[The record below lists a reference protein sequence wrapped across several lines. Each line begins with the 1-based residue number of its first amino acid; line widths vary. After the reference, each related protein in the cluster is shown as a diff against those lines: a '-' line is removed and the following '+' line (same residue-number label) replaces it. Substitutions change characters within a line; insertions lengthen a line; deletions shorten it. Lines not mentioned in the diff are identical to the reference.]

1 MAGNMVYSIQLQLRV
16 DDSQLDATIAKL
28 GTLKKAA
35 KDIHVKTAGGGY
47 RRPKLSEEDIIARSA
62 RKWKQRNLEE
72 RLNIGDRWHLR
83 QFGQWRFSQA
93 GWQNGLNVF
102 QKRVKTF
109 QDSFFNNVSSFSG
122 LRYNAVNLGKVFTS
136 LTGVVGKAI
145 PALGAFGQ
153 VAIGAAKI
161 WMGVHAWRLA
171 SSGLPLLVGTKLLNS
186 NNMAEA
192 ASNLMQ
198 MRMAEKGLG
207 GNYQATLNRATQLAA
222 EYGFSRVGM
231 LNAMNM
237 FTGLNVDG
245 KKLTPEEASHLAEV
259 VGKIAHVGGLS
270 FERVNVNLQQLLGQA
285 VPSIRDIREL
295 VGQAPFIGKLAMNMM
310 EERGVQGDYRD
321 WLKNKSNLR
330 SVLDEFNELVES
342 HPVMKARGQIA
353 LAKENF
359 WMRIADGLSPYWDKI
374 AQANEKLYSWLSD
387 KIVSW
392 VSNID
397 VEKFGKKL
405 ESFVTELSVLTSS
418 IGPLVAKLVEWINDL
433 TGLSKEKFPEVT
445 LGPDGQVIYTGKKI
459 KGAEGQKQEADINLA
474 AKKQIAANHM
484 PNMLSELMPKLDS
497 MGVKISPD
505 SLSAKLRDT
514 ALINRIALT
523 NENFNK
529 QHLDKEYSAYSLDSL
544 YINNKW
550 RAEHT
555 EVPKR
560 ARSRE
565 GKPGIGAGYDLYEA
579 DVYTPNREQMLANVM
594 SYFAETHNREQF
606 EKLFGGAADADAQ
619 QLSDLS
625 KGSKSVFINFNK
637 EIVDMD
643 INIASVENIEEL
655 GRKLEPKIEEVV
667 VRGLTI
673 ALNNATSV
681 T

>member
-1 MAGNMVYSIQLQLRV
+1 MVYSIQLQLRV

-35 KDIHVKTAGGGY
+35 KEINEKATAGY
-47 RRPKLSEEDIIARSA
+47 SKKKKLTDEEIIARSA

-72 RLNIGDRWHLR
+72 RLNIGARWRLR

-93 GWQNGLNVF
+93 GWQNGLGVF

-122 LRYNAVNLGKVFTS
+122 LRYNMVNLGKVFTS
-136 LTGVVGKAI
+136 LTGVVGKSI
-145 PALGAFGQ
+145 PAIGKFAH
-153 VAIGAAKI
+153 VAIWGAKI
-161 WMGVHAWRLA
+161 LIGMHAWRLV
-171 SSGLPLLVGTKLLNS
+171 SSGIPFLVGTKLLNS

-270 FERVNVNLQQLLGQA
+270 FDRVNANLQQLFGQA

-295 VGQAPFIGKLAMNMM
+295 VGHAPFIGKLAMNMM

-387 KIVSW
+387 KIVNW
-392 VSNID
+392 ISNID
-397 VEKFGKKL
+397 VNKVG
-405 ESFVTELSVLTSS
+405 
-418 IGPLVAKLVEWINDL
+418 AKLDQFILELDTFASAIQTIAN
-433 TGLSKEKFPEVT
+433 TIGSIANGISF
-445 LGPDGQVIYTGKKI
+445 
-459 KGAEGQKQEADINLA
+459 GQKQYGEFDPETGGVRMTWGLSTNKDAALFTTMANNI
-474 AKKQIAANHM
+474 AKKKAYGREV
-484 PNMLSELMPKLDS
+484 S
-497 MGVKISPD
+497 
-505 SLSAKLRDT
+505 
-514 ALINRIALT
+514 RIA
-523 NENFNK
+523 EF
-529 QHLDKEYSAYSLDSL
+529 A
-544 YINNKW
+544 
-550 RAEHT
+550 A
-555 EVPKR
+555 KR
-560 ARSRE
+560 ARE
-565 GKPGIGAGYDLYEA
+565 TGHGDIVQAAYDKLNSNEFIDA
-579 DVYTPNREQMLANVM
+579 FVGTS
-594 SYFAETHNREQF
+594 SYFNWRDTDDTKKIRKPTLS
-606 EKLFGGAADADAQ
+606 KLGIKAI
-619 QLSDLS
+619 SDLFS
-625 KGSKSVFINFNK
+625 AGLRGITGTGGRSTDPNAQTVSNLSQGSKSVFINFNK

-643 INIASVENIEEL
+643 INIASVENIDEL

>member
-1 MAGNMVYSIQLQLRV
+1 MPGNMVYSIQLQLRV

-35 KDIHVKTAGGGY
+35 KDIHVRTAGNLP
-47 RRPKLSEEDIIARSA
+47 RRLKLPEEDIIARSA
-62 RKWKQRNLEE
+62 RKWEQRNLEE
-72 RLNIGDRWHLR
+72 RLNIGARWHLR

-93 GWQNGLNVF
+93 GWQNGLGVF

-122 LRYNAVNLGKVFTS
+122 LRYNAVNLGKIFTS
-136 LTGVVGKAI
+136 LAGAAGKAI

-171 SSGLPLLVGTKLLNS
+171 SSGLLLLVGTRMLNS

-387 KIVSW
+387 KIVNW
-392 VSNID
+392 ISNID
-397 VEKFGKKL
+397 VNKVG
-405 ESFVTELSVLTSS
+405 
-418 IGPLVAKLVEWINDL
+418 AKLDQFILELDTFASAIQTIAN
-433 TGLSKEKFPEVT
+433 TIGSIANGISF
-445 LGPDGQVIYTGKKI
+445 
-459 KGAEGQKQEADINLA
+459 GQKQYGEFDPETGGVRMTWGLSTDKYAALFTTMANKI
-474 AKKQIAANHM
+474 AKKKAYGREV
-484 PNMLSELMPKLDS
+484 S
-497 MGVKISPD
+497 
-505 SLSAKLRDT
+505 
-514 ALINRIALT
+514 RIA
-523 NENFNK
+523 EF
-529 QHLDKEYSAYSLDSL
+529 A
-544 YINNKW
+544 
-550 RAEHT
+550 A
-555 EVPKR
+555 KR
-560 ARSRE
+560 ARE
-565 GKPGIGAGYDLYEA
+565 AGHGDIVQAAYDKLNSNEFIDA
-579 DVYTPNREQMLANVM
+579 FVGTS
-594 SYFAETHNREQF
+594 SYFNWRDTDDTKKIRKPTLS
-606 EKLFGGAADADAQ
+606 KLGIKAI
-619 QLSDLS
+619 SDLFS
-625 KGSKSVFINFNK
+625 AGLRGITGTGGGSTDPNAQTVSNLSQGSKSVFINFNK

>member
-35 KDIHVKTAGGGY
+35 KEINEKATAGY
-47 RRPKLSEEDIIARSA
+47 SKKKKLTDEEIIARSA

-72 RLNIGDRWHLR
+72 RLNIGARWRLR

-93 GWQNGLNVF
+93 GWQNGLGVF

-122 LRYNAVNLGKVFTS
+122 LRYNMVNLGKVFTS
-136 LTGVVGKAI
+136 LTGVVGKSI
-145 PALGAFGQ
+145 PAIGKFAQ

-161 WMGVHAWRLA
+161 LIGMHAWRLV
-171 SSGLPLLVGTKLLNS
+171 SSGIPFLVGTKLLNS

-270 FERVNVNLQQLLGQA
+270 FERVNVNLQQLFGQA

-342 HPVMKARGQIA
+342 HPVMKAKGQIA

-387 KIVSW
+387 KIVNW
-392 VSNID
+392 ISNID
-397 VEKFGKKL
+397 VNKVGAKLDQFILELDTFASAIQTIANTIGSIANGISFGKKQYGEFDPETGGVRMTWGL
-405 ESFVTELSVLTSS
+405 STNKDAALFTTMANNIAKKKAYGREVSRIAEFAAKRAREAGHGDIVQAAYDKLNSNEFIDAFVGTSS
-418 IGPLVAKLVEWINDL
+418 YFNWR
-433 TGLSKEKFPEVT
+433 
-445 LGPDGQVIYTGKKI
+445 YTDDTKKI
-459 KGAEGQKQEADINLA
+459 RK
-474 AKKQIAANHM
+474 
-484 PNMLSELMPKLDS
+484 PTLSEL
-497 MGVKISPD
+497 
-505 SLSAKLRDT
+505 
-514 ALINRIALT
+514 
-523 NENFNK
+523 
-529 QHLDKEYSAYSLDSL
+529 
-544 YINNKW
+544 
-550 RAEHT
+550 
-555 EVPKR
+555 
-560 ARSRE
+560 
-565 GKPGIGAGYDLYEA
+565 GIKAI
-579 DVYTPNREQMLANVM
+579 
-594 SYFAETHNREQF
+594 
-606 EKLFGGAADADAQ
+606 
-619 QLSDLS
+619 SDLFS
-625 KGSKSVFINFNK
+625 AGLRGITGTGGRSTDPNAQTVSNLSQGSKSVFINFNK

>member
-35 KDIHVKTAGGGY
+35 KEINEKATAGY
-47 RRPKLSEEDIIARSA
+47 SKKKKLTDEEIIARSA

-72 RLNIGDRWHLR
+72 RLNIGARWRLR

-93 GWQNGLNVF
+93 GWQNGLGVF

-122 LRYNAVNLGKVFTS
+122 LRYNMVNLGKVFTS
-136 LTGVVGKAI
+136 LTGVVGKSI
-145 PALGAFGQ
+145 PAIGKFAQ

-161 WMGVHAWRLA
+161 LIGMHAWRLV
-171 SSGLPLLVGTKLLNS
+171 SSGIPFLVGTRMLNS

-359 WMRIADGLSPYWDKI
+359 WMRIADSLSPYWDKI
-374 AQANEKLYSWLSD
+374 AQANEKLYSWLGD

-397 VEKFGKKL
+397 VNKVG
-405 ESFVTELSVLTSS
+405 
-418 IGPLVAKLVEWINDL
+418 AKLDQFILELDTFASAIQTIAN
-433 TGLSKEKFPEVT
+433 TIGSIANGISF
-445 LGPDGQVIYTGKKI
+445 
-459 KGAEGQKQEADINLA
+459 GQKQYGEFDPETGGVRMTWGLSTNKDAALFTTMANNI
-474 AKKQIAANHM
+474 AKKKAYGREV
-484 PNMLSELMPKLDS
+484 S
-497 MGVKISPD
+497 
-505 SLSAKLRDT
+505 
-514 ALINRIALT
+514 RIA
-523 NENFNK
+523 EF
-529 QHLDKEYSAYSLDSL
+529 A
-544 YINNKW
+544 
-550 RAEHT
+550 A
-555 EVPKR
+555 KR
-560 ARSRE
+560 ARE
-565 GKPGIGAGYDLYEA
+565 AGHGDIVQAAYDKLNSNEFIDA
-579 DVYTPNREQMLANVM
+579 FVGTS
-594 SYFAETHNREQF
+594 SYFNWRYTDDTKKIRKPTLS
-606 EKLFGGAADADAQ
+606 KLGIKAI
-619 QLSDLS
+619 SDLFPAGLRGITGTGGRS
-625 KGSKSVFINFNK
+625 TDPNAQTVSNLSQGSKSVFINFNK
-637 EIVDMD
+637 EIVNMSV
-643 INIASVENIEEL
+643 NIASVENIEEL

>member
-1 MAGNMVYSIQLQLRV
+1 MVYSIQLQLRV

-35 KDIHVKTAGGGY
+35 KEINEKATAGY
-47 RRPKLSEEDIIARSA
+47 SKKKKLTDEEIIARSA

-72 RLNIGDRWHLR
+72 RLNIGARWRLR

-93 GWQNGLNVF
+93 GWQNGLGVF

-122 LRYNAVNLGKVFTS
+122 LRYNMVNLGKVFTS
-136 LTGVVGKAI
+136 LTGVVGKSI
-145 PALGAFGQ
+145 PAIGKFAQ

-161 WMGVHAWRLA
+161 LIGMHAWRLV
-171 SSGLPLLVGTKLLNS
+171 SSGIPFLVGTKLLNS

-245 KKLTPEEASHLAEV
+245 KKLTPKEASHLAEV

-387 KIVSW
+387 KIVNW
-392 VSNID
+392 ISNID
-397 VEKFGKKL
+397 VNKVG
-405 ESFVTELSVLTSS
+405 
-418 IGPLVAKLVEWINDL
+418 AKLDQFILELDTFASAIQTIAN
-433 TGLSKEKFPEVT
+433 TIGSIANGISF
-445 LGPDGQVIYTGKKI
+445 
-459 KGAEGQKQEADINLA
+459 GQKQYGEFDPETGGVRMTWGLSTNKDAALFTTMANNI
-474 AKKQIAANHM
+474 AKKKAYGREV
-484 PNMLSELMPKLDS
+484 S
-497 MGVKISPD
+497 
-505 SLSAKLRDT
+505 
-514 ALINRIALT
+514 RIA
-523 NENFNK
+523 EF
-529 QHLDKEYSAYSLDSL
+529 A
-544 YINNKW
+544 
-550 RAEHT
+550 A
-555 EVPKR
+555 KR
-560 ARSRE
+560 ARE
-565 GKPGIGAGYDLYEA
+565 AGHGDIVQAAYDKLNSNEFIDA
-579 DVYTPNREQMLANVM
+579 FVGTS
-594 SYFAETHNREQF
+594 SYFNWRYTDDTKKIRKPTLS
-606 EKLFGGAADADAQ
+606 KLGIKAI
-619 QLSDLS
+619 SDLFPAGLRGITGTGGRS
-625 KGSKSVFINFNK
+625 TDPNAQTVSNLSQGSKSVFINFNK

-643 INIASVENIEEL
+643 INIASVENIDEL

>member
-1 MAGNMVYSIQLQLRV
+1 MVYSIQLQLRV

-35 KDIHVKTAGGGY
+35 KEINEKATAGY
-47 RRPKLSEEDIIARSA
+47 SKKKKLTDEEIIARSA

-72 RLNIGDRWHLR
+72 RLNIGARWRLR

-93 GWQNGLNVF
+93 GWQNGLGVF

-109 QDSFFNNVSSFSG
+109 QDSFFNNVSSLSG
-122 LRYNAVNLGKVFTS
+122 LRYNMVNLGKVFTS
-136 LTGVVGKAI
+136 LTGVVGKSI
-145 PALGAFGQ
+145 PAIGKFAQ

-161 WMGVHAWRLA
+161 LIGMHAWRLV
-171 SSGLPLLVGTKLLNS
+171 SSGIPFLVGTKLLNS

-270 FERVNVNLQQLLGQA
+270 FDRVNANLQQLFGQA

-387 KIVSW
+387 KIVNW
-392 VSNID
+392 ISNID
-397 VEKFGKKL
+397 VNKVG
-405 ESFVTELSVLTSS
+405 
-418 IGPLVAKLVEWINDL
+418 AKLDQFILELDTFASAIQTIAN
-433 TGLSKEKFPEVT
+433 TIGSIANGISF
-445 LGPDGQVIYTGKKI
+445 
-459 KGAEGQKQEADINLA
+459 GQKQYGEFDPETGGVRMTWGLSTNKDAALFTTMANNI
-474 AKKQIAANHM
+474 AKKKAYGREV
-484 PNMLSELMPKLDS
+484 S
-497 MGVKISPD
+497 
-505 SLSAKLRDT
+505 
-514 ALINRIALT
+514 RIA
-523 NENFNK
+523 EF
-529 QHLDKEYSAYSLDSL
+529 A
-544 YINNKW
+544 
-550 RAEHT
+550 A
-555 EVPKR
+555 KR
-560 ARSRE
+560 ARE
-565 GKPGIGAGYDLYEA
+565 AGHGDIVQAAYDKLNSNEFIDA
-579 DVYTPNREQMLANVM
+579 FVGTS
-594 SYFAETHNREQF
+594 SYFNWRYTDDTKKIRKPTLS
-606 EKLFGGAADADAQ
+606 KLGIKAI
-619 QLSDLS
+619 SDLFS
-625 KGSKSVFINFNK
+625 AGLRGITGTGGRSTDPNAQTVSNLSQGSKSVFINFNK

-643 INIASVENIEEL
+643 INIASVENIDEL

>member
-35 KDIHVKTAGGGY
+35 KDIYVRTAGNLP
-47 RRPKLSEEDIIARSA
+47 RRLKLPEEDIIARSA

-72 RLNIGDRWHLR
+72 RLNIGARWHLR

-93 GWQNGLNVF
+93 GWQNGLSVF
-102 QKRVKTF
+102 QKRIKTF

-136 LTGVVGKAI
+136 LAGAAGKAI

-153 VAIGAAKI
+153 VATGAAKI

-171 SSGLPLLVGTKLLNS
+171 SSGLPLLVGTRMLNS

-359 WMRIADGLSPYWDKI
+359 WMRIADSLSPYWDKI
-374 AQANEKLYSWLSD
+374 AQANEKLYSWLGD

-397 VEKFGKKL
+397 VNKVG
-405 ESFVTELSVLTSS
+405 
-418 IGPLVAKLVEWINDL
+418 AKLDQFILELDTFASAIQTIAN
-433 TGLSKEKFPEVT
+433 TIGSIANGISF
-445 LGPDGQVIYTGKKI
+445 
-459 KGAEGQKQEADINLA
+459 GQKQYGEFDPETGGVRMTWGLSTNKDAALFTTMANNIAKKKAYGREVSRIAELA
-474 AKKQIAANHM
+474 AK
-484 PNMLSELMPKLDS
+484 
-497 MGVKISPD
+497 
-505 SLSAKLRDT
+505 
-514 ALINRIALT
+514 
-523 NENFNK
+523 
-529 QHLDKEYSAYSLDSL
+529 
-544 YINNKW
+544 
-550 RAEHT
+550 
-555 EVPKR
+555 R
-560 ARSRE
+560 ARE
-565 GKPGIGAGYDLYEA
+565 AGHGDIVQAAYDKLNSNEFIDA
-579 DVYTPNREQMLANVM
+579 FVGTS
-594 SYFAETHNREQF
+594 SYFNWRYTDDTKKIRKPTLS
-606 EKLFGGAADADAQ
+606 KLGIKAI
-619 QLSDLS
+619 SDLFPAGLRGITGTGGRS
-625 KGSKSVFINFNK
+625 TDPNAQTVSNLSQGSKSVFINFNK
-637 EIVDMD
+637 EIVNMSV
-643 INIASVENIEEL
+643 NIASVENIEEL

>member
-1 MAGNMVYSIQLQLRV
+1 MVYSIQLQLRV

-35 KDIHVKTAGGGY
+35 KEINEKATAGY
-47 RRPKLSEEDIIARSA
+47 SKKKKLTDEEIIARSA

-72 RLNIGDRWHLR
+72 RLNIGARWHLR

-93 GWQNGLNVF
+93 GWQNGLGVF

-136 LTGVVGKAI
+136 LAGAAGKAI

-161 WMGVHAWRLA
+161 WMGMHAWRLA
-171 SSGLPLLVGTKLLNS
+171 SSGLPLLVGTRMLNS

-245 KKLTPEEASHLAEV
+245 KKLTPGEASHLAEV

-387 KIVSW
+387 KIVNW
-392 VSNID
+392 ISNID
-397 VEKFGKKL
+397 VNKVG
-405 ESFVTELSVLTSS
+405 
-418 IGPLVAKLVEWINDL
+418 AKLDQFILELDTFASAIQTIAN
-433 TGLSKEKFPEVT
+433 TIGSIANGISF
-445 LGPDGQVIYTGKKI
+445 
-459 KGAEGQKQEADINLA
+459 GQKQYGEFDPETGGVRMTWGLSINKDAALFTTMA
-474 AKKQIAANHM
+474 NNIAKKKAYGREV
-484 PNMLSELMPKLDS
+484 S
-497 MGVKISPD
+497 
-505 SLSAKLRDT
+505 
-514 ALINRIALT
+514 RIA
-523 NENFNK
+523 EF
-529 QHLDKEYSAYSLDSL
+529 A
-544 YINNKW
+544 
-550 RAEHT
+550 A
-555 EVPKR
+555 KR
-560 ARSRE
+560 ARE
-565 GKPGIGAGYDLYEA
+565 AGHGDIVQAAYDKLNSNEFIDA
-579 DVYTPNREQMLANVM
+579 FVGTS
-594 SYFAETHNREQF
+594 SYFNWRYTDDTKKIRKPTLS
-606 EKLFGGAADADAQ
+606 KLGIKAI
-619 QLSDLS
+619 SDLFS
-625 KGSKSVFINFNK
+625 AGLRGITGTGGRSTDPNAQTVSNLSQGSKSVFINFNK

>member
-35 KDIHVKTAGGGY
+35 KEINEKATAGY
-47 RRPKLSEEDIIARSA
+47 SKKKKLTDEEIIARSA

-72 RLNIGDRWHLR
+72 RLNIGARWRLR

-93 GWQNGLNVF
+93 GWQNGLGVF

-122 LRYNAVNLGKVFTS
+122 LRYNMVNLGKVFTS
-136 LTGVVGKAI
+136 LTGVVGKSI
-145 PALGAFGQ
+145 PAIGKFAQ

-161 WMGVHAWRLA
+161 LIGMHAWRLV
-171 SSGLPLLVGTKLLNS
+171 SSGIPFLVGTKLLNS

-222 EYGFSRVGM
+222 EYGFSRVVM

-270 FERVNVNLQQLLGQA
+270 FDRVNANLQQLFGQA

-387 KIVSW
+387 KIVNW
-392 VSNID
+392 ISNID
-397 VEKFGKKL
+397 VNKVG
-405 ESFVTELSVLTSS
+405 
-418 IGPLVAKLVEWINDL
+418 AKLDQFILELDTFASAIQTIAN
-433 TGLSKEKFPEVT
+433 TIGSIANGISF
-445 LGPDGQVIYTGKKI
+445 
-459 KGAEGQKQEADINLA
+459 GQKQYWEFDPETGGVRMTLGLITNKDAALFTTMANNI
-474 AKKQIAANHM
+474 AKKKAYGREVSRFAEFAA
-484 PNMLSELMPKLDS
+484 
-497 MGVKISPD
+497 
-505 SLSAKLRDT
+505 
-514 ALINRIALT
+514 
-523 NENFNK
+523 
-529 QHLDKEYSAYSLDSL
+529 
-544 YINNKW
+544 
-550 RAEHT
+550 
-555 EVPKR
+555 KR
-560 ARSRE
+560 ARE
-565 GKPGIGAGYDLYEA
+565 AGHGDIVQAAYDKLNSNEFIDA
-579 DVYTPNREQMLANVM
+579 FVGTS
-594 SYFAETHNREQF
+594 SYFNWRDTDDTKKIRKPILS
-606 EKLFGGAADADAQ
+606 KLGIKAI
-619 QLSDLS
+619 SDLFS
-625 KGSKSVFINFNK
+625 AGLRGITGTGGRSTDPNAQTVSNLSQGSKSVFINFNK

-643 INIASVENIEEL
+643 INIASVENIDEL

>member
-1 MAGNMVYSIQLQLRV
+1 MVYSIQLQLRV

-35 KDIHVKTAGGGY
+35 KEINEKATAGY
-47 RRPKLSEEDIIARSA
+47 SKKKKLTDEEIIARSA

-72 RLNIGDRWHLR
+72 RLNIGARWRLR

-93 GWQNGLNVF
+93 GWQNGLGVF

-122 LRYNAVNLGKVFTS
+122 LRYNMVNLGKVFTS
-136 LTGVVGKAI
+136 LTGVVGKSI
-145 PALGAFGQ
+145 PAIGKFAQ

-161 WMGVHAWRLA
+161 LIGMHAWRLV
-171 SSGLPLLVGTKLLNS
+171 SSGIPFLVGTKLLNS

-387 KIVSW
+387 KIVNW
-392 VSNID
+392 ISNID
-397 VEKFGKKL
+397 VNKVG
-405 ESFVTELSVLTSS
+405 
-418 IGPLVAKLVEWINDL
+418 AKLDQFILELDTFASAIQTIAN
-433 TGLSKEKFPEVT
+433 TIGSIANGISF
-445 LGPDGQVIYTGKKI
+445 
-459 KGAEGQKQEADINLA
+459 GQKQYGEFDPETGGVRMTWGLSTNKDAALFTTMANNI
-474 AKKQIAANHM
+474 AKKKAYGREV
-484 PNMLSELMPKLDS
+484 S
-497 MGVKISPD
+497 
-505 SLSAKLRDT
+505 
-514 ALINRIALT
+514 RIA
-523 NENFNK
+523 EF
-529 QHLDKEYSAYSLDSL
+529 A
-544 YINNKW
+544 
-550 RAEHT
+550 A
-555 EVPKR
+555 KR
-560 ARSRE
+560 ARE
-565 GKPGIGAGYDLYEA
+565 AGHGDIVQAAYDKLNSNEFIDA
-579 DVYTPNREQMLANVM
+579 FVGTS
-594 SYFAETHNREQF
+594 SYFNWRYTDDTKKIRKPTLS
-606 EKLFGGAADADAQ
+606 KLGIKAI
-619 QLSDLS
+619 SDLFPAGLRGITGTGGRS
-625 KGSKSVFINFNK
+625 TDPNAQTVSNLSQGSKSVFINFNK

>member
-35 KDIHVKTAGGGY
+35 KEINEKATAGY
-47 RRPKLSEEDIIARSA
+47 SKKKKLTDEEIIARSA

-72 RLNIGDRWHLR
+72 RLNIGARWRLR

-93 GWQNGLNVF
+93 GWQNGLGVF

-122 LRYNAVNLGKVFTS
+122 LRYNMVNLGKVFTS
-136 LTGVVGKAI
+136 LTGVVGKSI
-145 PALGAFGQ
+145 PAIGKFAQ

-161 WMGVHAWRLA
+161 LIGMHAWRLV
-171 SSGLPLLVGTKLLNS
+171 SSGIPFLVGTKLLNS

-270 FERVNVNLQQLLGQA
+270 FDRVNVNLQQLFGQA

-359 WMRIADGLSPYWDKI
+359 WMRIADGISPYWDKI

-387 KIVSW
+387 KIVNW
-392 VSNID
+392 ISNID
-397 VEKFGKKL
+397 VNKVG
-405 ESFVTELSVLTSS
+405 
-418 IGPLVAKLVEWINDL
+418 AKLDQFILELDTFASAIQTIAN
-433 TGLSKEKFPEVT
+433 TIGSIANGISF
-445 LGPDGQVIYTGKKI
+445 
-459 KGAEGQKQEADINLA
+459 GQKQYGEFDPETGGVRMTWGLSTNKDAALFTTMANNI
-474 AKKQIAANHM
+474 AKKKAYGREV
-484 PNMLSELMPKLDS
+484 S
-497 MGVKISPD
+497 
-505 SLSAKLRDT
+505 
-514 ALINRIALT
+514 RIA
-523 NENFNK
+523 EF
-529 QHLDKEYSAYSLDSL
+529 A
-544 YINNKW
+544 
-550 RAEHT
+550 A
-555 EVPKR
+555 KR
-560 ARSRE
+560 ARE
-565 GKPGIGAGYDLYEA
+565 AGHGDIVQAAYDKLNSNEFIDA
-579 DVYTPNREQMLANVM
+579 FVGTS
-594 SYFAETHNREQF
+594 SYFNWRYTDDTKKIRKPTLS
-606 EKLFGGAADADAQ
+606 KLGIKAI
-619 QLSDLS
+619 SDLFS
-625 KGSKSVFINFNK
+625 AGLRGITGTGGRSTDPNAQTVSNLSQGSKSVFINFNK

-643 INIASVENIEEL
+643 INIASVENIDEL

>member
-1 MAGNMVYSIQLQLRV
+1 MVYSIQLQLRV

-35 KDIHVKTAGGGY
+35 KEINEKATAGY
-47 RRPKLSEEDIIARSA
+47 SKKKKLTDEEIIARSA

-72 RLNIGDRWHLR
+72 RLNIGARWRLR

-93 GWQNGLNVF
+93 GWQNGLGVF

-122 LRYNAVNLGKVFTS
+122 LRYNMVNLGKVFTS
-136 LTGVVGKAI
+136 LTGVVGKSI
-145 PALGAFGQ
+145 PAIGKFAQ

-161 WMGVHAWRLA
+161 LIGMHAWRLV
-171 SSGLPLLVGTKLLNS
+171 SSGIPFLVGTKLLNS

-237 FTGLNVDG
+237 FMGLNVDG

-270 FERVNVNLQQLLGQA
+270 FERVNRNIQQLLAMA
-285 VPSIRDIREL
+285 VPNSRDLNEL
-295 VGQAPFIGKLAMNMM
+295 TTQAPYIGKLAMNMM
-310 EERGVQGDYRD
+310 EERGVQGDYRY

-387 KIVSW
+387 KIVNW
-392 VSNID
+392 ISNID
-397 VEKFGKKL
+397 VNKVG
-405 ESFVTELSVLTSS
+405 
-418 IGPLVAKLVEWINDL
+418 AKLDQFILELDTFASAIQTIAN
-433 TGLSKEKFPEVT
+433 TIGSIANGISF
-445 LGPDGQVIYTGKKI
+445 
-459 KGAEGQKQEADINLA
+459 GQKQYGEFDPETGGVRMTWGLSTNKDAALFTTMANNI
-474 AKKQIAANHM
+474 AKKKAYGREV
-484 PNMLSELMPKLDS
+484 S
-497 MGVKISPD
+497 
-505 SLSAKLRDT
+505 
-514 ALINRIALT
+514 RIA
-523 NENFNK
+523 EF
-529 QHLDKEYSAYSLDSL
+529 A
-544 YINNKW
+544 
-550 RAEHT
+550 A
-555 EVPKR
+555 KR
-560 ARSRE
+560 ARE
-565 GKPGIGAGYDLYEA
+565 AGHGDIVQAAYGKLNSNEFIDAFVG
-579 DVYTPNREQMLANVM
+579 TS
-594 SYFAETHNREQF
+594 SYFNWWYTDDTKKIRKPTLS
-606 EKLFGGAADADAQ
+606 KLGIKAI
-619 QLSDLS
+619 SDLFS
-625 KGSKSVFINFNK
+625 AGLRGITGTGGRSTDPNAQTVSNLSQGSKSVFINFNK

>member
-28 GTLKKAA
+28 GMLKKAA
-35 KDIHVKTAGGGY
+35 KEINEKATAGY
-47 RRPKLSEEDIIARSA
+47 SKKKKLTDEEIIARSA

-72 RLNIGDRWHLR
+72 RLNIGARWHLR

-93 GWQNGLNVF
+93 GWQNGLGVF

-122 LRYNAVNLGKVFTS
+122 LRYNAVNLGRTFTS
-136 LTGVVGKAI
+136 LAGAAGKAI
-145 PALGAFGQ
+145 PALGAFGH

-171 SSGLPLLVGTKLLNS
+171 SSGLPLLVGTRMLNS

-359 WMRIADGLSPYWDKI
+359 WMRIADDLSPYWDKI

-387 KIVSW
+387 KIVNW
-392 VSNID
+392 ISNID
-397 VEKFGKKL
+397 VNKVG
-405 ESFVTELSVLTSS
+405 
-418 IGPLVAKLVEWINDL
+418 AKLDQFILELDTFASAIQTIANTIGSTANGISFGPKQYGEFDPETGGVRMTW
-433 TGLSKEKFPEVT
+433 GLSTNKDAALFT
-445 LGPDGQVIYTGKKI
+445 TMANNI
-459 KGAEGQKQEADINLA
+459 
-474 AKKQIAANHM
+474 AKKKAYGREV
-484 PNMLSELMPKLDS
+484 S
-497 MGVKISPD
+497 
-505 SLSAKLRDT
+505 
-514 ALINRIALT
+514 RIA
-523 NENFNK
+523 EF
-529 QHLDKEYSAYSLDSL
+529 A
-544 YINNKW
+544 
-550 RAEHT
+550 A
-555 EVPKR
+555 KR
-560 ARSRE
+560 ARE
-565 GKPGIGAGYDLYEA
+565 AGHGDIVQAAYDKLNSNEFIDA
-579 DVYTPNREQMLANVM
+579 FVGTS
-594 SYFAETHNREQF
+594 SYFNWRYTDDTKKIRKPTLS
-606 EKLFGGAADADAQ
+606 KLGIKAI
-619 QLSDLS
+619 SDLFPAGLRGITGTGGRS
-625 KGSKSVFINFNK
+625 TDPNAQTVSNLSQGSKSVFINFNK

-643 INIASVENIEEL
+643 INIASVENIDEL